1 MFKRLLI
8 AVDGSEHSARA
19 VEKAIESIAPA
30 QTEIYVEVVYATA
43 SVQPKSSRLSEHEL
57 YIHQQ
62 NEEEILQPAVERL
75 STEGIRTEKVVLHG
89 DPAAAISEYANEYEF
104 DCVVVGSRGLNPLQK
119 MVIGSVS
126 RKIVEQIRHPVL
138 VVK

>member
-19 VEKAIESIAPA
+19 VEKAIESIAP
-30 QTEIYVEVVYATA
+30 ELSEVYVEVVYATTSA
-43 SVQPKSSRLSEHEL
+43 QTKSSRLSEHEL
-57 YIHQQ
+57 YIRKQ

-75 STEGIRTEKVVLHG
+75 SKEGIRTEKVVLHG

>member
-8 AVDGSEHSARA
+8 AVDGSDHSARA
-19 VEKAIESIAPA
+19 VEKAIESIAP
-30 QTEIYVEVVYATA
+30 ELSEVYVEVVYATNSA
-43 SVQPKSSRLSEHEL
+43 QPKSNRLSEHEL
-57 YIHQQ
+57 YIKQQ

-75 STEGIRTEKVVLHG
+75 SAEGVRVEKVVLHG

>member
-8 AVDGSEHSARA
+8 AVDGSDHSARA
-19 VEKAIESIAPA
+19 VEKAIESIAPVRA
-30 QTEIYVEVVYATA
+30 EIYVEVVYATA
-43 SVQPKSSRLSEHEL
+43 SVQPKSNRLSEHEL
-57 YIHQQ
+57 YIRKQ

-75 STEGIRTEKVVLHG
+75 SAEGIRAEKVVLHG
-89 DPAAAISEYANEYEF
+89 DPAAAISEYANEYDF